1 MNSHEHSNKLS
12 GSIKAMRTIQEQP
25 CFMEMELSITYNIH
39 IKKLPQRLY
48 ISSNKNRKIIKC
60 IGNQML
66 FLEGAVYISYL
77 WDHQS
82 EP

>member
-1 MNSHEHSNKLS
+1 MNSHEHSNVLS
-12 GSIKAMRTIQEQP
+12 GSIKAMGTIQEQP
-25 CFMEMELSITYNIH
+25 CFMELELSITYNIH
-39 IKKLPQRLY
+39 KKLPQRLY

-66 FLEGAVYISYL
+66 FLEGAVYISHL
-77 WDHQS
+77 WDRQS